1 MCNHSLIR
9 CTDTEALQPH
19 GTCAFPPHTHPDTI
33 AKSVEWARSMVCSC
47 KSYRR
52 HWCMSGMYLSSAR
65 CSPTPLLPPRQSMHL
80 RLMRMD
86 RGDPAIRR
94 RRQLLVLHHVAACCL
109 RPVAYR
115 DVFTR
120 DLSTANSLRW
130 QPALDLDFALA
141 LHARRLPGLSIR
153 LSHSPEQYVPY
164 P

>member
-1 MCNHSLIR
+1 
-9 CTDTEALQPH
+9 
-19 GTCAFPPHTHPDTI
+19 
-33 AKSVEWARSMVCSC
+33 
-47 KSYRR
+47 
-52 HWCMSGMYLSSAR
+52 
-65 CSPTPLLPPRQSMHL
+65 MHL

-94 RRQLLVLHHVAACCL
+94 RRQLLVLHHVAARCL